1 MNSNIFEYIRYFLVF
16 SFIGWIFENL
26 IGKTNHFCGDT
37 LMNSLHLCLPV
48 LTIYGFGSIVL
59 LFIKKNIIKN
69 NIIFFSIMSGIVL
82 SILECIG
89 GKLSFIINKSK
100 RWDYNYLPLP
110 LCDGYVALPVFLFW
124 VICSAVFFKI
134 YEKIKNKENTDEPK
148 KNN

>member
-37 LMNSLHLCLPV
+37 LMNSLNLCLPV

-134 YEKIKNKENTDEPK
+134 YEKFKNKENKEESK